1 MAYLQS
7 RKNKEGQV
15 VSYSIRVYKGRDPRT
30 GKQLTPYTMTWRV
43 PEGWSEKR
51 ARKEA
56 EKQAAVF
63 ERQCR
68 EGYLSDGRQTFA
80 QYAEYV
86 LGLKE
91 RTGLKHLTLIHY
103 RQSLKRVLPFLGH
116 LRLGE
121 IRPQHLNYVYQQL
134 SLPEAREDNER
145 ALARPALW
153 QVLDAR
159 QATAYLVGKNGRRIS
174 LDRLRQGEP
183 VKPATARRV
192 AEALELP
199 YSLLFT
205 TQREEK
211 RLSGR
216 TIMNCHLVISIV
228 LGQAEKEMRIP
239 LNPAHRASPPKG
251 ERPDPNYFQ
260 MEEVTDILSALDR
273 EPLKWR
279 AAVHLLLV
287 SGCRRG
293 ELLGLKWDHVDWE
306 NQQIHI
312 DCTLLYAG
320 DRGVYEGTPKTKDSV
335 RTIKLPEQTMGLLR
349 EYQSWQE
356 GRRKEL
362 GERWEDSPLCVPRG
376 TRGTDEPQP
385 AGELAGEVPKAAQ
398 SAPSEPPRFSSH
410 HDQYAVFSRGGQCE
424 HQPPAGPQQRV
435 HHHQH
440 LQPRDAAGGKPH
452 QRLHGGCVVGH
463 SKGPARGRGGLA
475 GTVKFPRRGPLQSA
489 AAPFSFGVH
498 RDRPA
503 VRCWPQKTREV
514 EEKLKF
520 FTRFPGNTRGSR
532 RVFHNFP
539 RAS

>member
-153 QVLDAR
+153 QVLGAR

-174 LDRLRQGEP
+174 LDRLRKGEP

-192 AEALELP
+192 AGALELP

-362 GERWEDSPLCVPRG
+362 GERWEDSPYVFP
-376 TRGTDEPQP
+376 
-385 AGELAGEVPKAAQ
+385 GE
-398 SAPSEPPRFSSH
+398 
-410 HDQYAVFSRGGQCE
+410 RGGRMNPSQL
-424 HQPPAGPQQRV
+424 GNWLVRFQRR
-435 HHHQH
+435 HNLPH
-440 LQPRDAAGGKPH
+440 LNPH
-452 QRLHGGCVVGH
+452 AFRHTMTSMLFFHGVDSVSISHRLGH
-463 SKGPARGRGGLA
+463 SSVSTTTSIYSHVMQQAESRISDCMADVLLATQKGR
-475 GTVKFPRRGPLQSA
+475 Q
-489 AAPFSFGVH
+489 
-498 RDRPA
+498 
-503 VRCWPQKTREV
+503 
-514 EEKLKF
+514 EEEGDL
-520 FTRFPGNTRGSR
+520 PEQ
-532 RVFHNFP
+532 
-539 RAS
+539 